1 MPKLFPSRTCRFYR
15 KMAMKTV
22 KFLLLFSMG
31 CVLLPS
37 CWSES
42 IWHCSKIPSD
52 EPLQSAVA
60 QQDQFSIASLGGNS
74 EVIGVSIRDLIDA
87 YSGTVVNL
95 GGVPLS
101 ACFWAGEEKLTAS
114 ALQSLGL
121 QPSAAMSLTRK
132 SAIIQNNIHIVTSQS
147 QMLQC
152 IADKYPAVGYLP
164 SSKETNKVSP
174 CF

>member
-1 MPKLFPSRTCRFYR
+1 
-15 KMAMKTV
+15 MKTV
-22 KFLLLFSMG
+22 KFLLLLGMG
-31 CVLLPS
+31 FVVHPS
-37 CWSES
+37 CWGES
-42 IWHCSKIPSD
+42 IWHCSKMPTD
-52 EPLQSAVA
+52 GPQQSAAA

-87 YSGTVVNL
+87 YTGTVVNL

-114 ALQSLGL
+114 ALLSLGL

-132 SAIIQNNIHIVTSQS
+132 SAIIQNNIHIVTSES
-147 QMLQC
+147 QMMQC

-164 SSKETNKVSP
+164 SSKETDKVSP